1 MDSLAKVFKV
11 KNLDQT
17 HSELYGKILRFRD
30 ILYEKSAEIIE
41 EITQP
46 QEIKTIAKKS
56 KIPLFVTGGIG
67 LAALGTV
74 LGIQHS
80 KKSKNDNP
88 NKKA

>member
-1 MDSLAKVFKV
+1 MDSLVKVFYTKG
-11 KNLDQT
+11 LHET
-17 HSELYGKILRFRD
+17 HSELYGKLLKFRD

-46 QEIKTIAKKS
+46 QEIKTVAKKS

-67 LAALGTV
+67 LAALGTFM
-74 LGIQHS
+74 GIKHS